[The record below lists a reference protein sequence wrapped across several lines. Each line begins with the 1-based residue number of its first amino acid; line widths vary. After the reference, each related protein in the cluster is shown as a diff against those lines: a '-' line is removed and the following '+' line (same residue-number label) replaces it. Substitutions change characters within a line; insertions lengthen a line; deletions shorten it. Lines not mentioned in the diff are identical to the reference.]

1 MPAEVDVSIR
11 SGWFYHAAE
20 DDKVRGPE
28 NLLKIYYE
36 SVGRG
41 AVLLLNLPPDRRGRI
56 HENDIRSLR
65 EFRRILDAMFSAN
78 FAKGAQATAN
88 NARGG
93 DAAHTGV
100 EDSTFAAA
108 SALDGRKDTYWC
120 TDDAVTTAELV
131 VALPGPATFNV
142 VGLREYL
149 PLGQR
154 VDAFALDQWKD
165 GKWQEF
171 AAGQGIGN
179 RRLWSGPSVTTDK
192 VRLRITQ
199 ASACPAISEL
209 ALHAGPKA

>member
-1 MPAEVDVSIR
+1 VDVSIR
-11 SGWFYHAAE
+11 PGWFYHAAE
-20 DDKVRGPE
+20 DDKVRMPE
-28 NLLKIYYE
+28 NLLKMYYE

-41 AVLLLNLPPDRRGRI
+41 AQLLLNLPPDRRGRI

-78 FAKGAQATAN
+78 FARGAQATATN
-88 NARGG
+88 VRGG
-93 DAAHTGV
+93 DAAY
-100 EDSTFAAA
+100 AAVN
-108 SALDGRKDTYWC
+108 ALDGKEETYWC

-131 VALPGPATFNV
+131 VALPASATFNV
-142 VGLREYL
+142 VSLREHL

-165 GKWQEF
+165 GKWYEF
-171 AAGQGIGN
+171 ASGQGIGN

-192 VRLRITQ
+192 VRLRITH